1 MGLHIMF
8 GNDLVDG
15 YIIFKPRECH
25 GQFQIA
31 QPVFSLYSSL
41 CICQEMVFFTLRHL
55 RPVKASLI

>member
-15 YIIFKPRECH
+15 YIIFKPREMPRSVSDCATS
-25 GQFQIA
+25 FFL
-31 QPVFSLYSSL
+31 VFLTVY
-41 CICQEMVFFTLRHL
+41 CQEMVFFTLRHL